1 MHSPRPQTG
10 FTLLE
15 LLVVVAIAG
24 VMLAAAMPS
33 FQQMGLA
40 SARAQGSTTLLTAL
54 NQARSEAI
62 ARNGNVV
69 VCRRNYF
76 ATGTFPTCNI
86 SSGSWAQ
93 GWIVYR
99 DSDSTIDSSEPDA
112 AGDIIAVYEPIG
124 RVTAAGDSDAF
135 KLVPTGN
142 PAYVLFGSNGRPSQA
157 LSFTL
162 CDNSHRLTDSRRVEI
177 APSGYV
183 SLRPLD
189 TSTTT
194 AACG

>member
-1 MHSPRPQTG
+1 MHSLRTQPG
-10 FTLLE
+10 FTMLE

-24 VMLAAAMPS
+24 VLMAAAFPQ

-40 SARAQGSTTLLTAL
+40 SARAQGSTTLLAAFH
-54 NQARSEAI
+54 QARSESI

-69 VCRRNYF
+69 VCRRNFF
-76 ATGTFPTCNI
+76 ATGTFPTCNM

-112 AGDIIAVYEPIG
+112 AGDVIAVYEPIG
-124 RVTAAGDSDAF
+124 RVTAAGTDNAF
-135 KLVPTGN
+135 TVLPSSN
-142 PAYVLFGSNGRPSQA
+142 PAYVVFGSNGRASQA
-157 LSFTL
+157 LTFTI
-162 CDNSHRLTDSRRVEI
+162 CDAGHKLSEARRVEI

-183 SLRPLD
+183 SLRALD
-189 TSTTT
+189 SATTT
-194 AACG
+194 SACS

>member
-1 MHSPRPQTG
+1 MARTPPPNG

-24 VMLAAAMPS
+24 VLLAAAIPS

-40 SARAQGSTTLLTAL
+40 SARAQGSTSLLTAL

-76 ATGTFPTCNI
+76 ATGTYPTCNI

-99 DSDSTIDSSEPDA
+99 DSDSTIDTSEPDA

-124 RVTAAGDSDAF
+124 RVTAAGTGDAF
-135 KLVPTGN
+135 KLAPTGN
-142 PAYVLFGSNGRPSQA
+142 PAYLLFGSNGRPSQA
-157 LSFTL
+157 LSFTI
-162 CDNSHRLTDSRRVEI
+162 CENSQRLTDSRRVEI

-189 TSTTT
+189 AATTT